1 MNTKTP
7 ESWQVDA
14 NTRDVLI
21 ELSAE
26 TSLMLPFDH
35 FMFAELESGNGHQ
48 NLRVVFVT
56 HEVLISGHSLRRIAV
71 AIQRRELSWLAKSHS
86 KSGIAEGQPIVLE
99 ISVTE
104 TNSGDDTLNPQ
115 NNESAVSKHPKTN
128 ARL

>member
-7 ESWQVDA
+7 ESWQVDS

-35 FMFAELESGNGHQ
+35 FMYAELKNGDKHQ

-71 AIQRRELSWLAKSHS
+71 AIQRRELSWLAKSSSRH
-86 KSGIAEGQPIVLE
+86 GVAEGQPLVLE
-99 ISVTE
+99 ILAKETVST
-104 TNSGDDTLNPQ
+104 TNSH
-115 NNESAVSKHPKTN
+115 EN
-128 ARL
+128 ADYPEV